1 MHICFSLSIFK
12 NLLFL
17 LIFFNVFTVIDNEKI
32 KKKEKKRNAQFFKM
46 INSLYHLNNKSG
58 LGLGY

>member
-32 KKKEKKRNAQFFKM
+32 KKKEKKKCTVFQDDQF
-46 INSLYHLNNKSG
+46 IISSQQ
-58 LGLGY
+58 